1 MIPNN
6 PIRPSNQN
14 KENLPPGPTITVQQ
28 HQQTLQQVTTQHQ
41 QEIQQLQTVIT
52 QHEQQRLT
60 DLIDIVA
67 LVINEMI
74 DQI

>member
-14 KENLPPGPTITVQQ
+14 KESLPPGPTITVQQ

-52 QHEQQRLT
+52 Q
-60 DLIDIVA
+60 
-67 LVINEMI
+67 
-74 DQI
+74 